1 MATEQEKNRRTAEQL
16 RLIDDDFLRLY
27 FNDNPDGVRF
37 MLSVILQRNDLKVLH
52 SETQSEYRSLAG
64 RSITLDIYAE
74 DQLGKKYNIEVQRA
88 DTGASPKRARF
99 HSSMLDTKLLKKK
112 EKFDLL
118 SETFVI
124 FITENDVM
132 GRVLS
137 LYHFDRRGEETGE
150 YLGDETH
157 IIFVNGAYENPNDSI
172 GRLMH

>member
-37 MLSVILQRNDLKVLH
+37 ILSVILQRNDLKILR

-88 DTGASPKRARF
+88 DAGASPKRAWL
-99 HSSMLDTKLLKKK
+99 HA
-112 EKFDLL
+112 
-118 SETFVI
+118 SE
-124 FITENDVM
+124 
-132 GRVLS
+132 GC
-137 LYHFDRRGEETGE
+137 
-150 YLGDETH
+150 
-157 IIFVNGAYENPNDSI
+157 
-172 GRLMH
+172 